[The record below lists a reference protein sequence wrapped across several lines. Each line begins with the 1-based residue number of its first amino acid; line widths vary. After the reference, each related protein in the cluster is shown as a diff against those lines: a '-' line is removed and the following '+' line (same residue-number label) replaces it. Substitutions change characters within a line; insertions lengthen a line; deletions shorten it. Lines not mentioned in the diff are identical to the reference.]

1 MRHARHTCDMFRRIV
16 TLSAVAVCLAAAVL
30 IAYNFTRERT
40 QASRVG
46 RFICVQTTDTV
57 QY

>member
-1 MRHARHTCDMFRRIV
+1 MFRRIV